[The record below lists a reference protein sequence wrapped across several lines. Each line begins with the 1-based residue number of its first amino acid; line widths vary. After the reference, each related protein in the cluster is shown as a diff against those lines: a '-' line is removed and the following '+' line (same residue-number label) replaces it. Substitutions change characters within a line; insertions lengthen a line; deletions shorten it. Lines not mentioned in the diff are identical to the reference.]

1 MRVQLNTF
9 GTEGDIRP
17 FVALAQGLTKAGHEA
32 AVCTSD
38 GYGPIVNGGGVEQ
51 LSMDDTAR
59 ALIKT
64 AMPSMHGPSDS
75 MKIIQQMRPAMRQMM
90 HDEWTAA
97 QAWKP
102 DLIVYHPTCLGAL
115 HIAERLAIPAAVS
128 LPLPFFTPTR
138 AFPIPFI
145 GRWPLGARANRASY
159 AFNNVTMLAYGS
171 MINAFRRTLGLHRR
185 RRIDDLLSRDDG
197 APVPVLYSFSRHLV
211 PVPDDYP
218 DHVHVTGPWFT
229 EQATGWQPPPDLERF
244 LAAGTPPVYI
254 GFGSMGFGGG
264 RHQRTRILL
273 NALIGGGHR
282 VIVATGW
289 GGLGLPADEVPGAL
303 VHVTESIPHDWLF
316 PRTSAVIHHGGAGT
330 TIAGLRAG
338 RPTLICPVVGDQSFW
353 GHQVHRLGAG
363 PAPIPLRR
371 LTSQRLASAVRTLAD
386 DHIRRRARTLGTL
399 IRSEDGIAEAI
410 SVVEGM
416 R

>member
-102 DLIVYHPTCLGAL
+102 DLIVYHPKCLGAL

-171 MINAFRRTLGLHRR
+171 MITRSEERSGCIAGGGSTTCSVATMEPRCLRRT
-185 RRIDDLLSRDDG
+185 
-197 APVPVLYSFSRHLV
+197 HLV
-211 PVPDDYP
+211 
-218 DHVHVTGPWFT
+218 VTSCP
-229 EQATGWQPPPDLERF
+229 
-244 LAAGTPPVYI
+244 
-254 GFGSMGFGGG
+254 
-264 RHQRTRILL
+264 
-273 NALIGGGHR
+273 
-282 VIVATGW
+282 
-289 GGLGLPADEVPGAL
+289 
-303 VHVTESIPHDWLF
+303 F
-316 PRTSAVIHHGGAGT
+316 PT
-330 TIAGLRAG
+330 TI
-338 RPTLICPVVGDQSFW
+338 PTTF
-353 GHQVHRLGAG
+353 
-363 PAPIPLRR
+363 
-371 LTSQRLASAVRTLAD
+371 
-386 DHIRRRARTLGTL
+386 
-399 IRSEDGIAEAI
+399 
-410 SVVEGM
+410 M
-416 R
+416 